1 MVVTKL
7 LGLQQVIQHQK
18 LISNVVVTIF
28 SFGLHRFIQH
38 VNLSANGM
46 VTKLLEFA
54 TDYPNTSKFEC

>member
-1 MVVTKL
+1 MVTKL

-38 VNLSANGM
+38 VILSANGM
-46 VTKLLEFA
+46 VTKLLELA
-54 TDYPNTSKFEC
+54 TDYPDTSKFEC

>member
-1 MVVTKL
+1 MVTKL
-7 LGLQQVIQHQK
+7 LGLQQVIQQQK

-46 VTKLLEFA
+46 VTKLLELA
-54 TDYPNTSKFEC
+54 KDYPNTPKFEC